1 MALSHA
7 DKEIVLFN
15 AFKSKLGTSQQ
26 TSMVFNLSSLI
37 QPIDNLSELE
47 HPFSCQEMDQIIT
60 CLPSNKSPGSDV
72 FNTDFVKKCWRVI
85 APDFYEL
92 YNNFLKD
99 HSACVASM
107 VHM

>member
-1 MALSHA
+1 MAISHA
-7 DKEIVLFN
+7 EKEIVLFN
-15 AFKSKLGTSQQ
+15 AFKSRLGTSQH

-47 HPFSCQEMDQIIT
+47 HPFSRQEIDQIIK
-60 CLPSNKSPGSDV
+60 CLPSNKSPGPDG
-72 FNTDFVKKCWRVI
+72 FNTDFVKKCWPVI

-92 YNNFLKD
+92 CNNFFEG
-99 HSACVASM
+99 SIYMASM